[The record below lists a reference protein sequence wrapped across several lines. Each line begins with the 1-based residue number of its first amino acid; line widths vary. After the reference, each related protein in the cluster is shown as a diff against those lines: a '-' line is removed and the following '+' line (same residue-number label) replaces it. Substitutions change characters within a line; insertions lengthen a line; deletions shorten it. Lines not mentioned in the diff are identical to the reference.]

1 MKSLKVKITGIEPLL
16 INNPQQVDPFNK
28 YAKIAKSITKK
39 RVKTDEDLL
48 ALRKNEIEAKI
59 YFDESLGL
67 WIPATWVIASI
78 ASLSWTKA
86 KIKKA
91 DIRSCVFVNT
101 SKIPL
106 NYDGKDKVKEKVDI
120 VNNEKFHTLLNLKQ
134 GQVRISKA
142 APIFNDWH
150 FEFEVLFDDTV
161 VNESDLK
168 NLIELGAKF
177 GGYGDFRP
185 TYGRAMA
192 EFL

>member
-1 MKSLKVKITGIEPLL
+1 MCLL
-16 INNPQQVDPFNK
+16 IHQRYLF
-28 YAKIAKSITKK
+28 
-39 RVKTDEDLL
+39 
-48 ALRKNEIEAKI
+48 
-59 YFDESLGL
+59 
-67 WIPATWVIASI
+67 
-78 ASLSWTKA
+78 
-86 KIKKA
+86 
-91 DIRSCVFVNT
+91 
-101 SKIPL
+101 